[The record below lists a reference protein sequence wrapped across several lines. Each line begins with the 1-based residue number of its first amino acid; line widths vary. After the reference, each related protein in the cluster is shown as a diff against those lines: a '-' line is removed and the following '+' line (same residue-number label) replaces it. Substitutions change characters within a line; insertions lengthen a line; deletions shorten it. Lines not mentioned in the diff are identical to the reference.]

1 VLEAARVRHFL
12 RPGGILLVN
21 DVKILPMPVITG
33 AAKYPE
39 GLKEKMLEDINGA
52 YFIPAAAIAEEAGS
66 SRAANVVMLGAMCRL
81 FGFDKEKMVE
91 AVTDCAPEKFK
102 ELNLKAFA
110 LGYERVK

>member
-1 VLEAARVRHFL
+1 MPSCHHAAETNVNALAHAATAAARKTL
-12 RPGGILLVN
+12 RLSLQ
-21 DVKILPMPVITG
+21 
-33 AAKYPE
+33 
-39 GLKEKMLEDINGA
+39 
-52 YFIPAAAIAEEAGS
+52 S

-91 AVTDCAPEKFK
+91 AVTDCAPEKFR